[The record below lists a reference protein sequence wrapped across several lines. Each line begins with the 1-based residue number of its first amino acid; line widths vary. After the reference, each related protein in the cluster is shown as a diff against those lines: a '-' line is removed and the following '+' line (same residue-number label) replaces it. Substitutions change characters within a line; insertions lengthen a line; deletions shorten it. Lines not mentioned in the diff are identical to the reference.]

1 MTKQIIRVPGISEA
15 TERSGL
21 PISTAVKAGGF
32 IFTSAM
38 LPIDRKTSQLV
49 QCDIAKQTELCLEN
63 LKATLEAAGSSLE
76 KAVKVTVY
84 ASNSAYYTTINKVYA
99 KYFSNDPPARTFI
112 TVASWPVELDIAIEC
127 TALA

>member
-1 MTKQIIRVPGISEA
+1 MSKQVIRVPGLSEA
-15 TERSGL
+15 IERTGL
-21 PISTAVKAGGF
+21 PVSPAVKAGGF

-49 QCDIAKQTELCLEN
+49 SCDIAKQTELCLDN

-84 ASNSAYYTTINKVYA
+84 ASNSAYYNTINKVYA
-99 KYFSNDPPARTFI
+99 KYFPSNPPARTFI
-112 TVASWPVELDIAIEC
+112 TVASWPVELDIAIDC